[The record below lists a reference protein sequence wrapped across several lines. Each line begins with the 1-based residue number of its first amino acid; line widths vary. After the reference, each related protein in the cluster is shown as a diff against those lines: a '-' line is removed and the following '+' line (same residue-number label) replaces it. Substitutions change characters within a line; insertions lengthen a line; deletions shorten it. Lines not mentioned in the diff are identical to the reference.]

1 MDFGLYMNIH
11 CYQQVVDQTS
21 EEAVLMK
28 MLQVLLECVKG
39 GRDGSVGLDD
49 HHVCTAVNTCFRVV
63 HQAGGKSELLQQFSR
78 NAMQELVRRVF
89 ARLPLVGLEQAADVN
104 SVKQEVLIFVT
115 VVCFGCLVIRL
126 KNIDLVSGYIFY
138 LNCSCTKTGCLC

>member
-1 MDFGLYMNIH
+1 MDFSLYIR
-11 CYQQVVDQTS
+11 CYQQVVDQAS

-28 MLQVLLECVKG
+28 ILQVLLKCVKG

-63 HQAGGKSELLQQFSR
+63 HQAGGKSELLQRFSR

-89 ARLPLVGLEQAADVN
+89 ARLPLVGLEQASDAN
-104 SVKQEVLIFVT
+104 SVKQEVFNKY
-115 VVCFGCLVIRL
+115 FYRA
-126 KNIDLVSGYIFY
+126 VSI
-138 LNCSCTKTGCLC
+138 

>member
-1 MDFGLYMNIH
+1 MNISW
-11 CYQQVVDQTS
+11 YQQVVDQSS

-28 MLQVLLECVKG
+28 ILQVLLECVKG

-63 HQAGGKSELLQQFSR
+63 HQAGGKSELLQRFSR

-89 ARLPLVGLEQAADVN
+89 GRLPLVGLDPTTDA
-104 SVKQEVLIFVT
+104 SSPKQEVH
-115 VVCFGCLVIRL
+115 
-126 KNIDLVSGYIFY
+126 N
-138 LNCSCTKTGCLC
+138 